1 MKTFRS
7 RRALSV
13 LLFGLAWTVFNWP
26 VLSLLADVGLPEAF
40 WRLGGGWMLALCG
53 LFFVSREVA
62 PRDAHHA
69 ENVAPPAEPER
80 FLPRA
85 PTGKNGG

>member
-26 VLSLLADVGLPEAF
+26 ILSLLAADGLAGAF
-40 WRLGGGWMLALCG
+40 WRLGGWWMLALCG

-62 PRDAHHA
+62 PQDAQHA
-69 ENVAPPAEPER
+69 ENVAPPAEAET
-80 FLPRA
+80 FFPRA
-85 PTGKNGG
+85 PTGKSEG